1 MIKRHITTKEAFDA
15 ELTQAFA
22 EAKSGAF
29 VSSQA
34 VCAWMD
40 SLDEDPRAAFPDPD
54 VDPS

>member
-54 VDPS
+54 VNPS